1 MQEKR
6 KKWKG
11 IWPLWESVVDVGPNQ
26 SNKIP
31 AL

>member
-1 MQEKR
+1 MQEKKR
-6 KKWKG
+6 NGKVFG
-11 IWPLWESVVDVGPNQ
+11 PLWESVVDVGSNQ